1 MSRPGSATSSPMRP
15 ASSGASIQFASRMS
29 GKPQSSRRHR
39 AGPPSDDL
47 SGTRDLG
54 REVDRRAV
62 GVTSGPGLWRRPCE
76 CGQEPQPQGD
86 QRLLRGTGISGLGR
100 LLRWT
105 HALRYEKHSR
115 EGWART
121 QRHAPGSCVQVSSRW
136 CMEGARSALQTRSS
150 SPGSQHTTGT
160 GGLGGE
166 EDRRD
171 GWASPVGADRWGP
184 RAIPSRDGLGARG
197 LVRQDPSCATPSF
210 VGPRLRVHP
219 RERRR
224 SSRVRWGHRSTI
236 TRQRRPQI
244 PCQGPWATA
253 LRQEPAAWA
262 SRSARTNAGSK
273 PIASANCG

>member
-47 SGTRDLG
+47 SGTRYLG
-54 REVDRRAV
+54 REVDGRAV

-171 GWASPVGADRWGP
+171 GWASPVARIG
-184 RAIPSRDGLGARG
+184 GARG
-197 LVRQDPSCATPSF
+197 PSHHGMAWEP
-210 VGPRLRVHP
+210 VGWSGRIPRV
-219 RERRR
+219 
-224 SSRVRWGHRSTI
+224 
-236 TRQRRPQI
+236 QRP
-244 PCQGPWATA
+244 
-253 LRQEPAAWA
+253 LL
-262 SRSARTNAGSK
+262 SARFSGFTPVNADARR
-273 PIASANCG
+273 ASAGVTSRPSYDSGDPRSPAKGPGRQPSVRSPQHGPPGAPGRTPGPG

>member
-47 SGTRDLG
+47 SGTRYLG
-54 REVDRRAV
+54 HEVDGRAV
-62 GVTSGPGLWRRPCE
+62 GVTSSPGLWRRPCE

-121 QRHAPGSCVQVSSRW
+121 QRHAPGACVQVSSRW
-136 CMEGARSALQTRSS
+136 CMEGARSAWQTRSS
-150 SPGSQHTTGT
+150 APGSQHTTGT

-171 GWASPVGADRWGP
+171 GWASPVARIG
-184 RAIPSRDGLGARG
+184 GARG
-197 LVRQDPSCATPSF
+197 PSHHGMAWEP
-210 VGPRLRVHP
+210 VGWSGRIPRVLGPLLRVHP

-224 SSRVRWGHRSTI
+224 SSRVRWGHLSTI